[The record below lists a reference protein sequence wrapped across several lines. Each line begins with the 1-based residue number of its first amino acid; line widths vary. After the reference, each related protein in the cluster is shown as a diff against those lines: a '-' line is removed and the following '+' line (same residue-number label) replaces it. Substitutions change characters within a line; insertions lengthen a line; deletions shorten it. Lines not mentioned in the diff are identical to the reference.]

1 MNSTNE
7 KLSDNTLNPSSLSK
21 EEKNWAMFCHLSGL
35 AGILIPLGNII
46 APLIIWVLKR
56 DEMPFLND
64 QGKEALNFQIS
75 VTIYLFVSAILILVI
90 VGIFLLIAIG
100 LFSTIFTI
108 IAAIN
113 AADGKKYR
121 YPLTIRLIQ

>member
-1 MNSTNE
+1 MNSVNE
-7 KLSDNTLNPSSLSK
+7 KLSENTSSSVSLSK
-21 EEKNWAMFCHLSGL
+21 EEKNWAMYCHLSGL
-35 AGILIPLGNII
+35 AGVLIPLGNIV

-108 IAAIN
+108 IAAVK
-113 AADGKKYR
+113 AADGVKYR
-121 YPLTIRLIQ
+121 YPLTIRLVK